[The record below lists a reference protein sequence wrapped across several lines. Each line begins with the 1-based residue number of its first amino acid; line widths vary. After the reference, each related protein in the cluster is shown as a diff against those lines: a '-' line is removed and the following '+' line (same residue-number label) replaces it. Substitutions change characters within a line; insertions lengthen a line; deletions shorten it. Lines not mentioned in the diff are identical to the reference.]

1 MKKITNSL
9 MPLAALVL
17 FGTCMVSVFSLLV
30 VLMTSAGF
38 AGGVP
43 LFYYQR
49 LNVAVISVA
58 LPIVGT
64 ILFTAILLGLPRK
77 SAEAVRLTIIEGAA
91 NLPVSEEGK
100 KEESLAKAA
109 WSKVMA
115 GVEKALARLD
125 KGEYGVC

>member
-1 MKKITNSL
+1 MKNITNSL

-17 FGTCMVSVFSLLV
+17 FGTCLVSFFSLLV
-30 VLMTSAGF
+30 VLMTSVGF
-38 AGGVP
+38 ANGVP

-77 SAEAVRLTIIEGAA
+77 SAEAVRLTIIEGTA

-109 WSKVMA
+109 
-115 GVEKALARLD
+115 
-125 KGEYGVC
+125 

>member
-1 MKKITNSL
+1 MKKITNTL

-17 FGTCMVSVFSLLV
+17 FGTCLVGVFSLLV

-38 AGGVP
+38 ADGVP

-49 LNVAVISVA
+49 LNIAVISVA
-58 LPIVGT
+58 LPIVGM
-64 ILFTAILLGLPRK
+64 ILFTAILIGLPGK
-77 SAEAVRLTIIEGAA
+77 SAEAAKLTVIEGAA

-109 WSKVMA
+109 
-115 GVEKALARLD
+115 
-125 KGEYGVC
+125 